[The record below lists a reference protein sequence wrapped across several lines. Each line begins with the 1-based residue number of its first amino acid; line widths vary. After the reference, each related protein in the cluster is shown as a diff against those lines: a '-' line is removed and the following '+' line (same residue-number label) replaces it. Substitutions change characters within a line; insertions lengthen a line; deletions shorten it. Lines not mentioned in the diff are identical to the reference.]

1 MCLENTKP
9 SFSELSVAG
18 TLLARD
24 YKGINNYGLNSVLV
38 YIASPISE
46 GVWDKCQR

>member
-38 YIASPISE
+38 QIAPMVLE
-46 GVWDKCQR
+46 GDSNG

>member
-1 MCLENTKP
+1 MCSENTKP
-9 SFSELSVAG
+9 PFSELSVAG

-38 YIASPISE
+38 KITLPVSE
-46 GVWDKCQR
+46 GGTDG